1 MQLRNTNVNT
11 HRGNPMNLRS
21 RRPRTDQVASL
32 VRRNTPLHIDV
43 HEKQYEFRNIWSNTS
58 EEVDAVFPQPYNK
71 YSIEQL
77 DRIVRTLQSQN
88 NQIGAELWR
97 RYKQSVE
104 LYLSRLNQPSHLSHR
119 FGGTIIPK
127 EPLAIQYAHGFTS
140 RVKDAKYQ
148 GIRF

>member
-1 MQLRNTNVNT
+1 MKA
-11 HRGNPMNLRS
+11 HG
-21 RRPRTDQVASL
+21 
-32 VRRNTPLHIDV
+32 
-43 HEKQYEFRNIWSNTS
+43 KQYEFRNIWVDTS
-58 EEVDAVFPQPYNK
+58 EEVDAVFPQSYTK

-77 DRIVRTLQSQN
+77 DRIVSSLQSQN

-119 FGGTIIPK
+119 FRGTIIPK
-127 EPLAIQYAHGFTS
+127 EPLPIQYAHGFTS
-140 RVKDAKYQ
+140 RVKNPMYQ